1 MIFLFVAE
9 GLSCMIRGA
18 EERGDLEG
26 VKVCRDAPMVSHLLF
41 ADDSLIL
48 IQADKKNADCL
59 ADILTRYSAS
69 SGQKISEANSSI
81 FFSSNMDVDAKL
93 EVCEALNIM
102 TETLNDKYLGL
113 PALVGADRS
122 YCFRHLIDRVISR
135 INGWKEK
142 LLSMGGKEILI
153 KSIAQAVP
161 VYAMMIFKI
170 LKFFCKGITTAISQY
185 W

>member
-1 MIFLFVAE
+1 
-9 GLSCMIRGA
+9 MIRGA

-26 VKVCRDAPMVSHLLF
+26 VKVCRDAPTVSHLLF

-59 ADILTRYSAS
+59 ANILSRYSAS
-69 SGQKISEANSSI
+69 SGQKVSEAKSRI
-81 FFSSNMDVDAKL
+81 FFSSNTDVDAKL

-122 YCFRHLIDRVISR
+122 DCFRQLIDRVISR

-161 VYAMMIFKI
+161 VYAMMVFKI
-170 LKFFCKGITTAISQY
+170 PKKICKGITTAISQY